1 VRCASRHESARS
13 TWGLE
18 DANSM
23 ASTDKKISLTLLT
36 GMVVGGMVGAGIF
49 SLPRTFAAAT
59 GPFGAIIAWLIAGTG
74 MYMLA
79 RVFQALAERKPELD
93 AGVYAYAKE
102 GFGDY
107 PGFLS
112 AFGYYIGS
120 CIGNVSYWVL
130 IKSTLGAFFPVFG
143 EGNTVVAIVV
153 ASVGIWL
160 FHFMIL
166 RGTQQAAFI
175 NSIVTVAKIVPILV
189 FIVILIFSFKYELF
203 SANFWGGS
211 STATLF
217 DQDYRGFAHQHLTE
231 LPSASLFQQVSAT
244 MLVTVFVFL
253 GIEGASVYSRF
264 AKERS
269 DVGKATIFGFIVVTS
284 LMVLVTLLPYAV
296 LHRIEIAGMRQP
308 SMATVL
314 EAVVGHWGAV
324 FVSLGLIVSVLG
336 AYLAWSLIC
345 AEVLFSAAKTKDMPS
360 VFAREN
366 KNKVPVAALWMTNI
380 IVQIIVITTYWSRD
394 AFSLMLNLTSAMTLI
409 PFLLVAAYALLV
421 NRRGETYEVRP
432 EERTRDFIIAAVA
445 TFYTAFLIYA
455 GGMKFVLL
463 SAVLYAP
470 GTALYFWTRREQNKP
485 VFTKLSDWILFA
497 LAVIGAL
504 VGIHGLATGYITI

>member
-1 VRCASRHESARS
+1 
-13 TWGLE
+13 
-18 DANSM
+18 M
-23 ASTDKKISLTLLT
+23 APEQTQKLSLFALT
-36 GMVVGGMVGAGIF
+36 MMVVGGMVGAGIF
-49 SLPRTFAAAT
+49 SLPRTFAGAT
-59 GPFGAIIAWLIAGTG
+59 GPIGAIIAWLIAGTG

-79 RVFQALAERKPELD
+79 RVFQSLAERKPDLD
-93 AGVYAYAKE
+93 AGVFAYAKA

-112 AFGYYIGS
+112 AFGYWIGS

-143 EGNTVVAIVV
+143 DGNTVVAILV
-153 ASVGIWL
+153 ASAGIWL

-166 RGTQQAAFI
+166 RGTQQAAVI

-189 FIVILIFSFKYELF
+189 FIVILIAAFRLDLF
-203 SANFWGGS
+203 NANLYGG
-211 STATLF
+211 
-217 DQDYRGFAHQHLTE
+217 DLTGSVFE
-231 LPSASLFQQVSAT
+231 QVRAT

-269 DVGKATIFGFIVVTS
+269 DVGRATILGFIVVTT

-296 LHRIEIAGMRQP
+296 LQRADIAGMRQP

-324 FVSLGLIVSVLG
+324 FVSIGLLVSVLG

-345 AEVLFSAAKTKDMPS
+345 AEVLFTAAKTKDMPAI
-360 VFAREN
+360 FAREN
-366 KNKVPVAALWMTNI
+366 KNKVPVAALWATNI
-380 IVQIIVITTYWSRD
+380 VVQLIVITTYWSRD
-394 AFSLMLNLTSAMTLI
+394 AFALMLNLTSAMALI
-409 PFLLVAAYALLV
+409 PFLFVAAYGLMLT
-421 NRRGETYEVRP
+421 NRRETYEVRP
-432 EERTRDFIIAAVA
+432 QERNRDLIIAAIA
-445 TFYTAFLIYA
+445 TLYTIFLLYA
-455 GGMKFVLL
+455 GGMKFIVL

-470 GTALYFWTRREQNKP
+470 GTALYFWARREQGKP
-485 VFTKLSDWILFA
+485 VFTNVWDWVIFILA
-497 LAVIGAL
+497 AIGAVIG
-504 VGIHGLATGYITI
+504 IWWLATGYITI